1 VRARELEPNYRTEHT
16 LYLGSELE
24 LYVQQHSGHA
34 GYWLGVRETEGA
46 DPTELAGYTAVDLS
60 QLRRAADALAAV
72 VERLEREEEQ

>member
-1 VRARELEPNYRTEHT
+1 MTEERAVTYLTTHS

-24 LYVQQHSGHA
+24 LYVQQHYGHS

-46 DPTELAGYTAVDLS
+46 DPTELAGYTAVDLA

-72 VERLEREEEQ
+72 VARLEREEEL